1 MRSVLG
7 RQEWG
12 WLSLW
17 PHCKAWAEAPATSL
31 GLSLLWSYGRPN
43 RGSLICTCFLIGV
56 PWSGSVFNNRW
67 SLKMA
72 GGCSPP
78 SHRVNW
84 IDISFS
90 VLLICTLEE
99 SLPHENPELDLG
111 LVRDLGLSWGWG
123 LPFGSGFWLPS
134 ILGNGAAKAVLSIQA
149 KHLCF
154 FSPLWIWLLGV
165 AKFLSL
171 WYCPSLSYKEG
182 ASNLLSYLEFNIH
195 RV

>member
-1 MRSVLG
+1 MRETPSSCLGNQNFSTQPGSERKRRVNRIVWWVLI
-7 RQEWG
+7 RNIYH
-12 WLSLW
+12 
-17 PHCKAWAEAPATSL
+17 P
-31 GLSLLWSYGRPN
+31 GLR
-43 RGSLICTCFLIGV
+43 V

-99 SLPHENPELDLG
+99 SFPHENPELDLG

-154 FSPLWIWLLGV
+154 FSPLWICLLGV